1 MFGICKLPA
10 HIIARM
16 SYAIYGSF
24 RMFSAIFEKG
34 PSVAMIGFRNGLA
47 IPLYEWKNVLSRA
60 SHKASAWLKT

>member
-1 MFGICKLPA
+1 MFGMCKLPA

-16 SYAIYGSF
+16 SYAICGSF

-47 IPLYEWKNVLSRA
+47 IPVYE
-60 SHKASAWLKT
+60 